1 MNKTIQEFMNAN
13 AMARR
18 LMIRAGFELE
28 TQKTEGDDSDS
39 IDYDAA
45 GEAISEQAGNLF
57 DEIPSEVIDCLS
69 DRIQTTIREAIYDS
83 VSDSFDYSDYMT
95 SNIDNI
101 QSDINRAIRKE
112 WKKFVPVEKQEFAP
126 LFANSLPK
134 LDVGTDNSVDGVEIR
149 TIDGLTYRQFY
160 AAAKA
165 AFSLDHDIDTD
176 CSFHIHLSIPN
187 VKHSFGDRFQL
198 ALVEYLIE
206 NVERLPANVQER
218 FKKAPKNEYINGLL
232 SSQKKY
238 SFVHAH
244 DQGTWEFRCF
254 GNVHNA
260 SEAMTCLNIAIEAM
274 NYAYQATKAGMT
286 LLTDKYDGDIAEL
299 FRECLTFTMP
309 VSKKLREKRKI
320 FNQRQ
325 AA

>member
-13 AMARR
+13 AMTRR

-83 VSDSFDYSDYMT
+83 VSDSFDYSDYTT
-95 SNIDNI
+95 SNIEYI

-112 WKKFVPVEKQEFAP
+112 WLNHESKTNDVRPR
-126 LFANSLPK
+126 LN
-134 LDVGTDNSVDGVEIR
+134 VGTDNSVDGVEIR
-149 TIDGLTYRQFY
+149 TIDGLSYRQFY

-165 AFSLDHDIDTD
+165 AFSLDHDIDTA

-206 NVERLPANVQER
+206 NVERLPANVQKR
-218 FKKAPKNEYINGLL
+218 FRNAPGNEYINGLL
-232 SSQKKY
+232 SSKKKY

-254 GNVHNA
+254 GNVQNT

-274 NYAYQATKAGMT
+274 NYAYKATKAGMT

-299 FRECLTFTMP
+299 FKECLMFTTP
-309 VSKKLREKRKI
+309 VSKKLRELRKI
-320 FNQRQ
+320 YNQRQ

>member
-13 AMARR
+13 AMTRR

-28 TQKTEGDDSDS
+28 TQKTECDNDDN

-45 GEAISEQAGNLF
+45 SEAISEQAGNLF
-57 DEIPSEVIDCLS
+57 DEIPNDVLDCLPNVL
-69 DRIQTTIREAIYDS
+69 QENIRQAIYDS
-83 VSDSFDYSDYMT
+83 VSDSFDYSDYTT

-112 WKKFVPVEKQEFAP
+112 WLNHHDKTNDVRP
-126 LFANSLPK
+126 SLN
-134 LDVGTDNSVDGVEIR
+134 VGTDNSVDGVEIR

-165 AFSLDHDIDTD
+165 AFSLDHDIDTA

-198 ALVEYLIE
+198 ALIEYLIE
-206 NVERLPANVQER
+206 NVDRLPANVQER
-218 FKKAPKNEYINGLL
+218 FRNAPGNHYINGLL

-254 GNVHNA
+254 GNVHNT

-274 NYAYQATKAGMT
+274 NYAYQATKAGMA

-299 FRECLTFTMP
+299 FKDCLGLSRS
-309 VSKKLREKRKI
+309 VSKRLRQLRKI
-320 FNQRQ
+320 SNQRQ

>member
-13 AMARR
+13 AMAKR

-28 TQKTEGDDSDS
+28 TQKTEFDSDN

-45 GEAISEQAGNLF
+45 YEAINEQAGNLF
-57 DEIPSEVIDCLS
+57 DEIPNEVLDCLS
-69 DRIQTTIREAIYDS
+69 DRIQTSIREAIHES
-83 VSDSFDYSDYMT
+83 VSDSFDYGEYTTKD
-95 SNIDNI
+95 IDAI

-112 WKKFVPVEKQEFAP
+112 WLNHESKTND
-126 LFANSLPK
+126 LRPK
-134 LDVGTDNSVDGVEIR
+134 LNVGTDNSVDGVEIR

-165 AFSLDHDIDTD
+165 AFSLDHDIDTA

-206 NVERLPANVQER
+206 NIDRLPANVQKR
-218 FKKAPKNEYINGLL
+218 FKNAPKNDYINGLL

-244 DQGTWEFRCF
+244 CQGTWEFRCF
-254 GNVHNA
+254 GNVQNTI
-260 SEAMTCLNIAIEAM
+260 EAMTCLNIAIEAM
-274 NYAYQATKAGMT
+274 NYAYQATKAGMA
-286 LLTDKYDGDIAEL
+286 LLTDKHDGDIAEL
-299 FRECLTFTMP
+299 FRECLTFTIP
-309 VSKKLREKRKI
+309 VSKRLRELRKTQ
-320 FNQRQ
+320 NKRQ

>member
-13 AMARR
+13 AMTRR

-28 TQKTEGDDSDS
+28 TQKTEFDSDDN

-45 GEAISEQAGNLF
+45 SEAISDQTGNLF
-57 DEIPSEVIDCLS
+57 DEIPSEVIDCLPNVM
-69 DRIQTTIREAIYDS
+69 QENIRQAIYDS
-83 VSDSFDYSDYMT
+83 ISDNFDYSEYTTKD
-95 SNIDNI
+95 IDAI
-101 QSDINRAIRKE
+101 QSDINRAIKKE
-112 WKKFVPVEKQEFAP
+112 WLNHYDKTNDVR
-126 LFANSLPK
+126 PK
-134 LDVGTDNSVDGVEIR
+134 LNVGTDNSVDGVEIR

-165 AFSLDHDIDTD
+165 AFSLDHDIDTA

-206 NVERLPANVQER
+206 NVDRLPANVQER
-218 FKKAPKNEYINGLL
+218 FRKAPSNEYINGLL
-232 SSQKKY
+232 SSKKKY

-244 DQGTWEFRCF
+244 EQGTWEFRCF
-254 GNVHNA
+254 GNVQNT

-299 FRECLTFTMP
+299 FKDCLGLSRS
-309 VSKKLREKRKI
+309 VSKRLRQLRKMS
-320 FNQRQ
+320 NQRQ

>member
-1 MNKTIQEFMNAN
+1 MNKTIQEFMNAST
-13 AMARR
+13 MARR

-28 TQKTEGDDSDS
+28 TQKTECDVSDS

-45 GEAISEQAGNLF
+45 GEAIGEQAGNLF
-57 DEIPSEVIDCLS
+57 DEIPNEVLDCLS
-69 DRIQTTIREAIYDS
+69 DRIQTTIREAIYES
-83 VSDSFDYSDYMT
+83 VSDSFDYSDYET
-95 SNIDNI
+95 KDIDAI

-112 WKKFVPVEKQEFAP
+112 WLNHWHKTNDVIP
-126 LFANSLPK
+126 SLN
-134 LDVGTDNSVDGVEIR
+134 VGTDNSVDGVEIR

-165 AFSLDHDIDTD
+165 AFSLDHDIDTA

-206 NVERLPANVQER
+206 NVDRLPANVQER
-218 FKKAPKNEYINGLL
+218 FKKAPKNVYINGLL

-254 GNVHNA
+254 GNVHNT

-286 LLTDKYDGDIAEL
+286 LLTDKHDGDIAEL
-299 FRECLTFTMP
+299 FRECLTFTIP
-309 VSKKLREKRKI
+309 VSKRLRELRKI
-320 FNQRQ
+320 SNKRQ

>member
-13 AMARR
+13 AMTRR

-28 TQKTEGDDSDS
+28 TQKTEFDNDDN

-45 GEAISEQAGNLF
+45 SEAISEQAGNLF
-57 DEIPSEVIDCLS
+57 DEIPNDVLDCLS

-83 VSDSFDYSDYMT
+83 VSDSFDYGEYTVKD
-95 SNIDNI
+95 IDAI
-101 QSDINRAIRKE
+101 QSNINRAIKKE
-112 WKKFVPVEKQEFAP
+112 WLNHESKTNDLRPR
-126 LFANSLPK
+126 LN
-134 LDVGTDNSVDGVEIR
+134 VGTDNSVDGVEIR

-165 AFSLDHDIDTD
+165 AFSLDHDIDTA

-254 GNVHNA
+254 GNVQNT
-260 SEAMTCLNIAIEAM
+260 SEAMICLNIAIEAM
-274 NYAYQATKAGMT
+274 NYAYQATKAGMA
-286 LLTDKYDGDIAEL
+286 LLTDKHDGDIAEL
-299 FRECLTFTMP
+299 FKECLTFTTP

-320 FNQRQ
+320 SNQRQ

>member
-13 AMARR
+13 AMTRR

-28 TQKTEGDDSDS
+28 TQKTEFDSDDN
-39 IDYDAA
+39 IDHDAA
-45 GEAISEQAGNLF
+45 SEAISEQAGNLF
-57 DEIPSEVIDCLS
+57 DEIPNDVLDCLPNVL
-69 DRIQTTIREAIYDS
+69 QENIRQAIYDS
-83 VSDSFDYSDYMT
+83 VSDSFDYSDYET
-95 SNIDNI
+95 KDIDAI

-112 WKKFVPVEKQEFAP
+112 WLNHYDKTNDVRP
-126 LFANSLPK
+126 SLN
-134 LDVGTDNSVDGVEIR
+134 VGTDNSVDGVEIR

-165 AFSLDHDIDTD
+165 AFSLDHDIDTA

-206 NVERLPANVQER
+206 NVDRLPANVQER
-218 FKKAPKNEYINGLL
+218 FRKAPSNEYINGLL
-232 SSQKKY
+232 SSKKKY

-244 DQGTWEFRCF
+244 EQGTWEFRCF
-254 GNVHNA
+254 GNVQNT

-286 LLTDKYDGDIAEL
+286 LLTDNYDGDIAEL
-299 FRECLTFTMP
+299 FKDCLGLSRS
-309 VSKKLREKRKI
+309 VSKRLRQLRKMS
-320 FNQRQ
+320 NQRQ
-325 AA
+325 SA